1 MALITILTTV
11 IIVVN
16 VVKGSSVGMSEIDYE
31 AAMLVEKIVYK
42 AIKITQGSRFGVG
55 FEFSPWDNSF
65 HIKIYPKENDCDGDY
80 QLDIDGSYYI
90 DGNGKE
96 IRGLYTPVEITK
108 ENCLAILEK
117 LKEY

>member
-1 MALITILTTV
+1 MC
-11 IIVVN
+11 
-16 VVKGSSVGMSEIDYE
+16 EIDYE
-31 AAMLVEKIVYK
+31 AARLVKRIVYK
-42 AIKITQGSRFGVG
+42 AIKLTQGSSVGVG
-55 FEFSPWDNSF
+55 FELCPLDNSF
-65 HIKIYPKENDCDGDY
+65 CIKIYPKENDCDGGYD
-80 QLDIDGSYYI
+80 LDIDGSYYI

>member
-1 MALITILTTV
+1 MC
-11 IIVVN
+11 
-16 VVKGSSVGMSEIDYE
+16 EIDYKKEVKQVMEKVE
-31 AAMLVEKIVYK
+31 AAKLMGQIVFK
-42 AIKITQGSRFGVG
+42 AWRLTQGSGVGVG
-55 FEFSPWDNSF
+55 FEFSPFGDDFS
-65 HIKIYPKENDCDGDY
+65 IKIYPKENDCDGGYD
-80 QLDIDGSYYI
+80 LDIDGSYYI

>member
-1 MALITILTTV
+1 MC
-11 IIVVN
+11 
-16 VVKGSSVGMSEIDYE
+16 EIDNKTIR
-31 AAMLVEKIVYK
+31 LVQKIVYK
-42 AIKITQGSRFGVG
+42 AVKLKQCSNVGVG
-55 FEFSPWDNSF
+55 FELSPLDNSF
-65 HIKIYPKENDCDGDY
+65 CIKIYPKEADCDGGYDV
-80 QLDIDGSYYI
+80 DIGGSYYI

>member
-1 MALITILTTV
+1 MFRKNYEAAKLMTQIVFKAWRLTQ
-11 IIVVN
+11 
-16 VVKGSSVGMSEIDYE
+16 GSSVG
-31 AAMLVEKIVYK
+31 
-42 AIKITQGSRFGVG
+42 VG
-55 FEFSPWDNSF
+55 FELSPLDNSF
-65 HIKIYPKENDCDGDY
+65 HIKIYPKENDCDGCYD
-80 QLDIDGSYYI
+80 LDIDGSYYI

>member
-1 MALITILTTV
+1 MSRRNHEATKLMAQ
-11 IIVVN
+11 IVF
-16 VVKGSSVGMSEIDYE
+16 
-31 AAMLVEKIVYK
+31 K
-42 AIKITQGSRFGVG
+42 AWKITQGSDVGVG
-55 FEFSPWDNSF
+55 FEYCPFSNRFSV
-65 HIKIYPKENDCDGDY
+65 KIYPHRQDPINGDY
-80 QLDIDGSYYI
+80 YLDIDGSYYI